1 MGMGFDPEGEGKS
14 QHAEQHP
21 STQQYQV
28 PEQQRSR

>member
-21 STQQYQV
+21 STQQYQGQ
-28 PEQQRSR
+28 EQL